1 MIGYFHEQKFE
12 EMVFMFPEVRSAL
25 QKHFFTYND
34 INRQWQRE
42 QLKNIQFMLYLPE
55 DILDELTISLSLD
68 IYDENQE
75 IFKQGQVSDKVYIL
89 SRGKIEIFLTIPEG
103 ELFLDCITEP
113 GSVLSQISI
122 LNRMK
127 LTYSARAREDSEMLS
142 ISYEKLQ
149 EQRALNHMQR
159 LNHEIEKYFEKT
171 ITPLDLGDKRALIG
185 FLDYQKKRPKGQKK
199 LTGAVRQQILR
210 EVINRQVMICR
221 FQYKKDNILS
231 DLIAELK
238 KMNMDDQQKSLNKM
252 KELVKSIAPIIVSKL
267 KKLVSNRIK
276 QVHQESL
283 KQNQS
288 IKNIHSIIQLIND
301 QHKQKTQ
308 SLPASDKKTKGSKK
322 GSTPDEDMQ
331 KSDKSPNQK
340 YGVKQSLQNI
350 EEQEEENKS
359 SEESVDLSQVEDDY

>member
-1 MIGYFHEQKFE
+1 
-12 EMVFMFPEVRSAL
+12 MFPEVKSSL

-42 QLKNIQFMLYLPE
+42 QLKNVQFMLYLPE
-55 DILDELTISLSLD
+55 DILDELTIILALD

-103 ELFLDCITEP
+103 ELQLDVITEP

-127 LTYSARAREDSEMLS
+127 LTYSARAKEDSEMLS
-142 ISYEKLQ
+142 ISHEKLQ
-149 EQRALNHMQR
+149 QQRALNHMQP
-159 LNHEIEKYFEKT
+159 LNQEIEKYFDKT
-171 ITPLDLGDKRALIG
+171 ITPLNLDDKFNQIG

-199 LTGAVRQQILR
+199 LTRAELGQILR
-210 EVINRQVMICR
+210 DAINRQTLICR

-301 QHKQKTQ
+301 QHKQKNQ
-308 SLPASDKKTKGSKK
+308 STGGGSGNGKEQKKQKKSGGGDDEDKK
-322 GSTPDEDMQ
+322 D
-331 KSDKSPNQK
+331 SPNTK
-340 YGVKQSLQNI
+340 YGGKGLQNI

-359 SEESVDLSQVEDDY
+359 SEESIDLSQVEDDY